1 MYLNEKDTEKA
12 NIYEAYV
19 IKCAELLKEKETDHN
34 VIITVVK
41 MYQYLGQ
48 ASLKRNKSEA
58 TVVVL
63 R

>member
-1 MYLNEKDTEKA
+1 MYLNDEDTEKA

-34 VIITVVK
+34 VIITAVK

-48 ASLKRNKSEA
+48 VSLKRNKSEA
-58 TVVVL
+58 AVVVL